1 MLNFA
6 RAKTNAALAF
16 CEHIPAHV
24 SAGQVFKFV
33 VASARWVH
41 KQLTKHAARTHRKRS
56 LESDDDA
63 SASEE
68 ESVDAQEDNL
78 GNAGLMVRMMTEL
91 LSSMRR
97 SRAVRESQH
106 TRNPF
111 DISHCKNVTFE

>member
-6 RAKTNAALAF
+6 QTKTNAALAF
-16 CEHIPAHV
+16 CEHIHAHV
-24 SAGQVFKFV
+24 SAAQVFKFV

-41 KQLTKHAARTHRKRS
+41 RRLTKHASRTQRKRS
-56 LESDDDA
+56 HDSDDNP
-63 SASEE
+63 STSEE

-97 SRAVRESQH
+97 SRAVCKKH
-106 TRNPF
+106 DNRNQF
-111 DISHCKNVTFE
+111 NVHRNR